1 MIKAGNLALLVAMHV
16 TGKEIVEWTWQTY
29 WWSPTPDDSMG
40 FDRPSTIRAPWDNYQ
55 MNTAYQMVTPA
66 RSEGKGT
73 PRIAFNP
80 YLETSLCSDQP
91 SCVNAAW
98 YGPTTNC
105 MSCHRMAA
113 WKDTVDTVGG
123 KPQYSFT
130 GPPYVPA
137 MFVNKASADTFGTY
151 TKTDFLWSV
160 AIRTRGIPPYPSE
173 VAGRQ

>member
-1 MIKAGNLALLVAMHV
+1 
-16 TGKEIVEWTWQTY
+16 
-29 WWSPTPDDSMG
+29 
-40 FDRPSTIRAPWDNYQ
+40 

-66 RSEGKGT
+66 RSEALGT

-80 YLETSLCSDQP
+80 YLETSLCSDPQNG
-91 SCVNAAW
+91 CVKAQW

-113 WKDTVDTVGG
+113 WKDTVFTDSTG
-123 KPQYSFT
+123 KPFYGFT

-137 MFVNKASADTFGTY
+137 MFVNKASPTTFGTY

-160 AIRTRGIPPYPSE
+160 AIRTHGVPAYPSD
-173 VAGRQ
+173 VAGKQ